1 MLGMIANT
9 NLNSHSEIG
18 PTLDRLNK
26 VICTTRACSTL
37 TKSQKMQ
44 ISRLQVHS
52 AIFNFLFIVIYAS
65 PAPLENFRKRINIAF
80 KKSAELSMTTPSN
93 FVENYLYGMSF
104 DDYSILRI
112 NRFCIKQIAYGNS
125 IFDDI
130 ELRGNA
136 GTSRNS
142 RWQNKI
148 GKPIGTLVR
157 RHCYILNN
165 FSTEYILN
173 LTRNKKLNVKTNFR
187 NCITFRPNYGI

>member
-1 MLGMIANT
+1 
-9 NLNSHSEIG
+9 
-18 PTLDRLNK
+18 
-26 VICTTRACSTL
+26 
-37 TKSQKMQ
+37 
-44 ISRLQVHS
+44 
-52 AIFNFLFIVIYAS
+52 
-65 PAPLENFRKRINIAF
+65 
-80 KKSAELSMTTPSN
+80 MTTPSN

-104 DDYSILRI
+104 DDYRILRI
-112 NRFCIKQIAYGNS
+112 NRFCNKQIAYGNS

-157 RHCYILNN
+157 CHCYILNN

-187 NCITFRPNYGI
+187 NCITFKPNYGI